1 MKDKIAEF
9 AVYAFPSYW
18 TLALTSIVLFVWKT
32 PLTDP
37 DLLSL
42 IAVSA
47 AILVAAFLLMKKRW
61 WPVFPMIA
69 LSIFIAMQKDG
80 FTDDIFLFFG
90 TYMIL
95 HYTVCG
101 IYVYRHRG
109 EREE

>member
-1 MKDKIAEF
+1 MKDKLAEF
-9 AVYAFPSYW
+9 AFYAFPSYW
-18 TLALTSIVLFVWKT
+18 TLALTFVVVFIWKT

-61 WPVFPMIA
+61 WTVFPMIA
-69 LSIFIAMQKDG
+69 LSVFIALRKDG
-80 FTDDIFLFFG
+80 FTDDIFLLFG
-90 TYMIL
+90 AYMIL

-101 IYVYRHRG
+101 IHVYRHRG